1 MQATGESNDGI
12 GIAVGGIAEHV
23 FDDVAAFDPGDD
35 LLNGHSELSDAP
47 IERFFCHR
55 QFAAP
60 RFFLRLVNHHAVH
73 RVALEA
79 TVAVEVT
86 TDWDPH
92 AVFIADLF
100 VVFLAFVSGTEVFDL
115 TII

>member
-1 MQATGESNDGI
+1 MQTTGEFNDGI
-12 GIAVGGIAEHV
+12 GIALGGVAKHV
-23 FDDVAAFDPGDD
+23 FHDVATFDPGDD
-35 LLNGHSELSDAP
+35 LLNGHPDLSDEP
-47 IERFFCHR
+47 IVRFFRHR

-60 RFFLRLVNHHAVH
+60 QFFLRLMNHHAVH

-79 TVAVEVT
+79 TIAVEVT

-92 AVFIADLF
+92 TVFIADLF